1 MRHGLYRLVSQ
12 RRGRYVRANGKSY
25 EIAPFVLSWH
35 QPHAALM
42 KTEDEVVVQFPDTV
56 IKNEDDIDTAM
67 SYLHGTNLIT
77 ASQHKS
83 EDTANT
89 RFSFNHEGPEV
100 FARHADG
107 HASIPDPPDG
117 TPRVKIVD
125 RIIGQLNG
133 RRPEGA
139 DMTMIEAVFGEQP
152 AMTLGKQGRTK
163 WRRRVHFLFL
173 SDFAHF
179 HGRAQDGRTEKVEND
194 IKSPGTYEVPHTVMD
209 SVNILRSSNTRPGDE
224 GSLQIG
230 SREDKTPKMTPK
242 ESSERRPKTIKT
254 WENCMVS
261 PLFQPHLQALLCR
274 WSNRDFT
281 CQ

>member
-1 MRHGLYRLVSQ
+1 M
-12 RRGRYVRANGKSY
+12 ANHTDS
-25 EIAPFVLSWH
+25 AVCPVVAS
-35 QPHAALM
+35 PHAALM
-42 KTEDEVVVQFPDTV
+42 KMEDEVVVQFPDTV

-133 RRPEGA
+133 RDPR
-139 DMTMIEAVFGEQP
+139 EQ
-152 AMTLGKQGRTK
+152 T
-163 WRRRVHFLFL
+163 
-173 SDFAHF
+173 
-179 HGRAQDGRTEKVEND
+179 
-194 IKSPGTYEVPHTVMD
+194 
-209 SVNILRSSNTRPGDE
+209 
-224 GSLQIG
+224 
-230 SREDKTPKMTPK
+230 
-242 ESSERRPKTIKT
+242 
-254 WENCMVS
+254 
-261 PLFQPHLQALLCR
+261 
-274 WSNRDFT
+274 
-281 CQ
+281 